1 MSADSDFDSIDN
13 AVTLYDVDISNA
25 SESLISTL
33 ADVNEDNS
41 F

>member
-1 MSADSDFDSIDN
+1 MSADSNFDSIDN
-13 AVTLYDVDISNA
+13 SVTLYDVDAANA

-33 ADVNEDNS
+33 AEVNDDDS